1 MVMDH
6 LGPSLEDLFNYC
18 KRKFTIKTTLMIADQ
33 MIQRLE
39 FLHNNHFIHRDMKP
53 DNFLIGH
60 GKKQNIVY
68 VIDYG
73 LAKRYRD
80 PKTGEHIPYKDNKSL
95 TGTARYA
102 SVNAHL
108 GIEQSRRDDLE
119 SVGFIIVYFLKGSL
133 PWQGLQGKTKND
145 KYDRIKDKKVA
156 TTIESLTRG
165 LPEELNIYLQ
175 YCRNLK
181 FEERPDYNYMRKI
194 FKDLMYK
201 SGHDY
206 DYQYDWVLKKQGQ
219 KIPEDDFVGQPTKGN
234 IAAAQGKDDDKKQAI
249 KTSHFVEERKEN
261 RANIGHQVMNGS
273 GMDKRQASATKRRPG
288 MGGSNINNTIN
299 NGRHTQAN
307 GWAKGQ
313 LPVAL
318 QQ

>member
-1 MVMDH
+1 MVMDL
-6 LGPSLEDLFNYC
+6 LGQSLEDLFNYC

-68 VIDYG
+68 VIDFG

-119 SVGFIIVYFLKGSL
+119 SVGFILIYFLKGSL
-133 PWQGLQGKTKND
+133 PWQGLQGKNKND

-165 LPEELNIYLQ
+165 MPEEFNTYLQ

-201 SGHDY
+201 RGHDY
-206 DYQYDWVLKKQGQ
+206 DY
-219 KIPEDDFVGQPTKGN
+219 
-234 IAAAQGKDDDKKQAI
+234 
-249 KTSHFVEERKEN
+249 
-261 RANIGHQVMNGS
+261 
-273 GMDKRQASATKRRPG
+273 
-288 MGGSNINNTIN
+288 
-299 NGRHTQAN
+299 
-307 GWAKGQ
+307 
-313 LPVAL
+313 
-318 QQ
+318 